1 MPLETPPILVVQ
13 HISPEF
19 AKPFAERLAQ
29 ISGLKLGPPDE
40 GAPLKNGHIYLS
52 WGDSHIGVRRNG
64 RALVL
69 TRSNAGPVTG
79 HRPSVDF
86 LFKSAALANAR
97 AAAALLTGMGGDG
110 ALGLLEL
117 KNKGNF
123 TLAQDEETS
132 VVYGMPKEAARIGA
146 AEVIGDLQTLRSYL
160 DQMAK
165 ANSVPKSESV
175 V

>member
-1 MPLETPPILVVQ
+1 
-13 HISPEF
+13 
-19 AKPFAERLAQ
+19 
-29 ISGLKLGPPDE
+29 
-40 GAPLKNGHIYLS
+40 
-52 WGDSHIGVRRNG
+52 
-64 RALVL
+64 
-69 TRSNAGPVTG
+69 
-79 HRPSVDF
+79 
-86 LFKSAALANAR
+86 
-97 AAAALLTGMGGDG
+97 MGGDG